1 MIKPQDIV
9 VIGKILAKGADHWS
23 QGQLASELGMSA
35 SEVNGAI
42 KRAEKAGLL
51 RKEASQYRLVRSA
64 VTEFLLH
71 GFKYVFPPQRGE
83 PTRGI
88 PTSASA
94 PPLNEFFSGDEEL
107 PPVWPDPDGGVRGY
121 SLKPLYSSVPTAVK
135 NDPQLYE
142 FLALL
147 DALRAGRAREAN
159 LAKDELRQRLQD
171 S

>member
-9 VIGKILAKGADHWS
+9 VIGKILAKGTDHWS

-64 VTEFLLH
+64 VAEFLLH

-83 PTRGI
+83 PTRGM

-94 PPLNEFFSGDEEL
+94 PPLSEFFSGDEEL

-121 SLKPLYSSVPTAVK
+121 SLTPLYRSVPTAAK

-159 LAKDELRQRLQD
+159 LAKDELRQRLKD